1 MAEQE
6 VPERHASWLELF
18 FDLIIVVAVAQ
29 LAHVLH
35 PSPGHPIGLA
45 DAGLFIVL
53 YYAVWSVW
61 TSFTLYANVAGER
74 TRRQSML
81 IAMFGIAVMAA
92 AIPEA
97 AGDRARAFAIAYVAC
112 RVLATRT
119 WSRTGTFLGAW
130 PAAQYGTGLL
140 PWLISIWVPAPG
152 RYWLWGLG
160 TAADILISYLQS
172 RHPEQR
178 LAGLRDEAHRRRE
191 RAYLRGRVPRRIV
204 LPAGARLNV
213 PHLGERLGLFVIIV
227 LGEAVMQVV
236 VAAGE
241 ISWTPAFSVAALA
254 GFGLLVCLWWLTLE
268 YGAAAVPGFGGL
280 RARITLPA
288 HFAMTAGVA
297 ATAAGLGALAEH
309 ADGHLAAAVRW
320 TLCGGMT
327 AYFLTSA
334 VLGAAAR
341 APLRWLLGWALPAVL
356 VPVLLAVF
364 GGGLAAWWIVV
375 GLLAVA
381 YWQVSYPAVMRRLT
395 DGRATA

>member
-35 PSPGHPIGLA
+35 PSPGHPIGLS

-130 PAAQYGTGLL
+130 PAAQYGAGLT

-152 RYWLWGLG
+152 RYWLWGFG
-160 TAADILISYLQS
+160 VAADIVISYLQS
-172 RHPEQR
+172 RDPEQQ
-178 LAGLRDEAHRRRE
+178 LAELRDEAHRQRM
-191 RAYLRGRVPRRIV
+191 RASLRGRVPRRIV
-204 LPAGARLNV
+204 LPAGARLNI

-227 LGEAVMQVV
+227 LGEA
-236 VAAGE
+236 G
-241 ISWTPAFSVAALA
+241 
-254 GFGLLVCLWWLTLE
+254 
-268 YGAAAVPGFGGL
+268 
-280 RARITLPA
+280 
-288 HFAMTAGVA
+288 
-297 ATAAGLGALAEH
+297 
-309 ADGHLAAAVRW
+309 
-320 TLCGGMT
+320 
-327 AYFLTSA
+327 
-334 VLGAAAR
+334 
-341 APLRWLLGWALPAVL
+341 PAVL

-381 YWQVSYPAVMRRLT
+381 YWQVNYPTVMRRL
-395 DGRATA
+395 GRPE